1 MAVQKLVDSTLQSSE
16 RHRCRQETED
26 CAAWDYEDIQSV
38 AGGFH
43 VVGDKLIAFVS
54 GRSHKMSHMS
64 TGLLTLRVSSL
75 PTEIAILCWPCAQVQ
90 TQTMFAAQRDGFASL
105 QSRGGGGAAMATTR
119 VITWDSSSLRHL
131 FVNFAGEGL
140 RVAVLDAGNVQY
152 EYTAARCSPISGDS
166 TRTMVRWGNT
176 SRLED
181 LPVASGVR
189 LRFEWQSGRLYS
201 FWLAATPCGE
211 SRGYAAAGGPGL
223 DGGRDYRGSCA
234 DE

>member
-1 MAVQKLVDSTLQSSE
+1 
-16 RHRCRQETED
+16 
-26 CAAWDYEDIQSV
+26 
-38 AGGFH
+38 
-43 VVGDKLIAFVS
+43 
-54 GRSHKMSHMS
+54 MSHMS
-64 TGLLTLRVSSL
+64 TGLLTLR
-75 PTEIAILCWPCAQVQ
+75 
-90 TQTMFAAQRDGFASL
+90 RDGFASL
-105 QSRGGGGAAMATTR
+105 QSRGGDGGAVATTR
-119 VITWDSSSLRHL
+119 VITWESGLRHL

-152 EYTAARCSPISGDS
+152 TAGRCNIISGDS

-176 SRLED
+176 SRLEG
-181 LPVASGVR
+181 LPVAGGVR
-189 LRFEWQSGRLYS
+189 LRFEWESGRLYS